1 MIEAE
6 IGDYNEDDSIDVHN
20 VLLFIIIV
28 CFEIYQPKNQGKK
41 LKQKKI
47 VQVDERHQEYHRNL
61 SLVF

>member
-6 IGDYNEDDSIDVHN
+6 IGDDNKDDSIDVHN

-28 CFEIYQPKNQGKK
+28 CFEVYQPKNQGKE

-47 VQVDERHQEYHRNL
+47 MQVDVMTKSVIATYL
-61 SLVF
+61 FF

>member
-28 CFEIYQPKNQGKK
+28 CFEIYQPKNQGKE

-61 SLVF
+61 SLVL

>member
-6 IGDYNEDDSIDVHN
+6 IGYYNEDDSIDVHN

-28 CFEIYQPKNQGKK
+28 CFEVSQPKNQGKE

>member
-28 CFEIYQPKNQGKK
+28 CFEIYQPKNQGKE

-47 VQVDERHQEYHRNL
+47 VQVDERHQE
-61 SLVF
+61 

>member
-28 CFEIYQPKNQGKK
+28 CFEVYQPKNQGKE

-47 VQVDERHQEYHRNL
+47 MQVDVMTKSVIATYL
-61 SLVF
+61 FF